1 MTSTG
6 LILAAAGSGTR
17 FGSRIPKQFLRV
29 KEERL
34 YRLALDPF
42 LPFLDEAVILV
53 PGDWIEP
60 VKEELAGDP
69 PAGKK
74 FRVAAGG
81 AHRQDTV
88 SMGLRLLSPGV
99 EIVLVHDAAR
109 PFVSTP
115 LIARVIRAARQG
127 GAAVPILPIRDTVKE
142 VISGS
147 VARTLERERLG
158 LAQTPQ
164 GFRIEV
170 LEEAVRQAGRDQF
183 YGTDEA
189 SLVERIGVEVR
200 AVEGDPRN
208 LKVTFDGDL

>member
-1 MTSTG
+1 MTG
-6 LILAAAGSGTR
+6 LILAAAGSGSR
-17 FGSRIPKQFLRV
+17 FGSRIPKQFLRLQ
-29 KEERL
+29 EERL

-53 PGDWIEP
+53 PDDWIEP
-60 VKEELAGDP
+60 VRKELSGAV
-69 PAGKK
+69 PAAKK
-74 FRVAAGG
+74 LRVAAGG
-81 AHRQDTV
+81 AQRQDTV
-88 SMGLRLLSPGV
+88 SLGLQLLSPGV

-109 PFVSTP
+109 PFVAAP

-127 GAAVPILPIRDTVKE
+127 RAAVPVLPIRDTVKE
-142 VISGS
+142 LVSGR

-164 GFRIEV
+164 GFRTEV
-170 LEEAVRQAGRDQF
+170 LKEAVRQAVRDHF

-189 SLVERIGVEVR
+189 SLVERIGVEVQ
-200 AVEGDPRN
+200 AVEGDPKN